1 MPSPKEHLG
10 LVCRA
15 PLQHDDSID
24 QRKESSHGKSIQSSH
39 CGSGLL
45 CGWTVALASIRHT
58 FHIGDTKMI
67 ANMVVVFGSG
77 GGIYISGGFV
87 LVILLVVVVMKLL

>member
-1 MPSPKEHLG
+1 MANLFINPTAARGFCVVGRS
-10 LVCRA
+10 
-15 PLQHDDSID
+15 
-24 QRKESSHGKSIQSSH
+24 
-39 CGSGLL
+39 LL
-45 CGWTVALASIRHT
+45 PRYGTHSTSVT
-58 FHIGDTKMI
+58 QMI